1 MLSDTDTLA
10 LQRMAQDFT
19 EGFNTGDIDRIMQ
32 YYGDQ
37 YVDVNLRK
45 PVQSHEERRAY
56 YLKVMSSG
64 MRINV
69 VPDEIRVLGEIAL
82 VRGTIQITS
91 AASEQ
96 RELRYLE
103 VLTKDPSGKWKS
115 LWGMDG
121 PIQEYKPEAS

>member
-1 MLSDTDTLA
+1 
-10 LQRMAQDFT
+10 
-19 EGFNTGDIDRIMQ
+19 
-32 YYGDQ
+32 
-37 YVDVNLRK
+37 
-45 PVQSHEERRAY
+45 
-56 YLKVMSSG
+56 